1 MLFRPFPFPYYFEE
15 LYRFIHQLEQ
25 FDQQL
30 LLSLT
35 SIQQKQIYENKFQ
48 LLTTQIPSLL
58 LSLHTQ
64 QGHELLMPYILDAF
78 RHSIYGIR
86 CIYSLFNSVA
96 TIFGPDESRKQLLTL
111 IQSALN
117 PEKTTI
123 YHWRCF
129 TRRFIIQLIARFT
142 LTKFLH
148 SFSVLLVEACSGF
161 KDEINLNDET
171 NDSNLEIDDINIER
185 SDTITPQDCD
195 SNLSEVKKQ
204 KTFFSKIN
212 FYF

>member
-1 MLFRPFPFPYYFEE
+1 LLFRPFPFPYYFEE

-25 FDQQL
+25 YDQQL

-148 SFSVLLVEACSGF
+148 SFSILLVEACSGF

-195 SNLSEVKKQ
+195 SNLSEVKKT
-204 KTFFSKIN
+204 KNIFL
-212 FYF
+212 